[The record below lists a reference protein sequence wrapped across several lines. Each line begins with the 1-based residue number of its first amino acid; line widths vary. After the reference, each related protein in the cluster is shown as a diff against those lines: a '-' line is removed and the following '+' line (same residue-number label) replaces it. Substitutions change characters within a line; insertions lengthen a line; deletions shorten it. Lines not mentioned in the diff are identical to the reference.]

1 MAEEKRDITRTPRT
15 SDTRTEEMREQS
27 YDPSEM
33 LPKPNARDGID
44 YRYVRVTAR
53 GIIDNINY
61 SQALRGGWAP
71 VKASDVPEFGAVLS
85 DRDSPFP
92 EGVLIGGLLLCQ
104 RDSAI
109 GVRMQA
115 NIAKEIRNQIE
126 SLDGNYMRDDHDPKL
141 PKFSDNRSSIRF
153 GE

>member
-1 MAEEKRDITRTPRT
+1 MAEEKKEITRTPRS
-15 SDTRTEEMREQS
+15 SDTRVEDMRVQD
-27 YDPSEM
+27 YDPGEM
-33 LPKPNARDGID
+33 LPKPNARDGIE

-53 GIIDNINY
+53 GSVDNINF
-61 SQALRGGWAP
+61 SQALRAGWSP

-92 EGVLIGGLLLCQ
+92 DGVLIGGLLLCQ
-104 RDSAI
+104 RDAEI
-109 GVRMQA
+109 GKRMQA
-115 NIAKEIRNQIE
+115 KTAQEIRNQIE
-126 SLDGNYMRDDHDPKL
+126 SLDGNYMRTDNDSRL